1 VTAHTFTRVR
11 PTRRTFENTYRNTY
25 GLLLIRHPCTR
36 IYLSGPHV
44 VFVPCNKSALEI
56 DDGGDTKS
64 SSWILSRNGFVTPC
78 SYCTVACGGS
88 FSAGGNVLICCK
100 FFLKKNF
107 GCRFKFTFNLWSTI
121 QHICVWRSSTRY

>member
-56 DDGGDTKS
+56 DDGGDLIPNHRRGS
-64 SSWILSRNGFVTPC
+64 SQGTDSSLLAVIVLWPVGDLSAQEEMF
-78 SYCTVACGGS
+78 
-88 FSAGGNVLICCK
+88 
-100 FFLKKNF
+100 
-107 GCRFKFTFNLWSTI
+107 
-121 QHICVWRSSTRY
+121 